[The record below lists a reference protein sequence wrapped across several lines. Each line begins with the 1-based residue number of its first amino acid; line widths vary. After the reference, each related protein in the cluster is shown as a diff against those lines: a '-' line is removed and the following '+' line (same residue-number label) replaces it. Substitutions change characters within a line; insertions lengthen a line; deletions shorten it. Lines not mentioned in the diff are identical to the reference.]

1 MRVALVIANLI
12 VLCSSKALNGE
23 SNQDFDVVCPE
34 SQDGYS
40 EFVPHP
46 TDCTLY
52 YQCFGLT
59 PILMSCPEGLF
70 FDPSVDVCNWPD
82 QVDCKQ
88 QTEAPETT
96 TVEEETTTAEEE
108 TTTIEEETTTIEEE
122 TTTAEEEKT
131 TAGEETTTFEEETT
145 TVQEETTK
153 AEVETTTI
161 EEKTTTAVEETTT
174 ASLCE
179 EGWIS
184 NQNDMCYK
192 LISTKKS
199 ANDAEAH
206 CKSLSAEASLVS
218 IHDSETNTFLN
229 SLANGKNIWIGGIRV
244 KDDENIW
251 TWTDGSEWDFDN
263 WYGPE
268 PNNAGGNENFVMMN
282 HQDKT
287 TWNDEDEHRKLAF
300 ICQQRPAFSC
310 ESGWVASQNRK
321 CYKYISSP
329 LPADEANNYC
339 KGLSNEGSLASIH
352 DSDTNSLLNTLS
364 NGSTVWLGGYRVE
377 DGQDL
382 WAWTDGSQWDFDS
395 WNKNEPNDS
404 GRNEDYVAMNWG
416 GHPKTT
422 WNDYPGH
429 RSYPFICQQ

>member
-1 MRVALVIANLI
+1 MGSLQIVVMRVALVIANLI
-12 VLCSSKALNGE
+12 ALCSSKALNGE
-23 SNQDFDVVCPE
+23 SNQDFDAVCPE

-70 FDPSVDVCNWPD
+70 FDPTVDVCNWPD

-108 TTTIEEETTTIEEE
+108 
-122 TTTAEEEKT
+122 
-131 TAGEETTTFEEETT
+131 
-145 TVQEETTK
+145 
-153 AEVETTTI
+153 
-161 EEKTTTAVEETTT
+161 
-174 ASLCE
+174 
-179 EGWIS
+179 
-184 NQNDMCYK
+184 
-192 LISTKKS
+192 
-199 ANDAEAH
+199 
-206 CKSLSAEASLVS
+206 
-218 IHDSETNTFLN
+218 
-229 SLANGKNIWIGGIRV
+229 
-244 KDDENIW
+244 
-251 TWTDGSEWDFDN
+251 
-263 WYGPE
+263 
-268 PNNAGGNENFVMMN
+268 
-282 HQDKT
+282 
-287 TWNDEDEHRKLAF
+287 
-300 ICQQRPAFSC
+300 FSC

-382 WAWTDGSQWDFDS
+382 WAWTDGSQWDFDN

-422 WNDYPGH
+422 WNDYPGQ

>member
-12 VLCSSKALNGE
+12 VLCSSKALNGD

-108 TTTIEEETTTIEEE
+108 TTTV
-122 TTTAEEEKT
+122 
-131 TAGEETTTFEEETT
+131 EEETT

-199 ANDAEAH
+199 ANEAEAH
-206 CKSLSAEASLVS
+206 CKSLSSEASLVS

-229 SLANGKNIWIGGIRV
+229 SLANGKRIWIGGIRV

-263 WYGPE
+263 WYGRE

-287 TWNDEDEHRKLAF
+287 TWNDEDEHRKLEF

-329 LPADEANNYC
+329 LPPDVFV
-339 KGLSNEGSLASIH
+339 
-352 DSDTNSLLNTLS
+352 T
-364 NGSTVWLGGYRVE
+364 
-377 DGQDL
+377 
-382 WAWTDGSQWDFDS
+382 
-395 WNKNEPNDS
+395 
-404 GRNEDYVAMNWG
+404 
-416 GHPKTT
+416 
-422 WNDYPGH
+422 
-429 RSYPFICQQ
+429 

>member
-1 MRVALVIANLI
+1 MGSLQIVVMRVALVIANLI
-12 VLCSSKALNGE
+12 VLCSSKSLNGE

-96 TVEEETTTAEEE
+96 TVEEETTT
-108 TTTIEEETTTIEEE
+108 IEEE
-122 TTTAEEEKT
+122 
-131 TAGEETTTFEEETT
+131 
-145 TVQEETTK
+145 
-153 AEVETTTI
+153 
-161 EEKTTTAVEETTT
+161 TTTAVEETTT

-179 EGWIS
+179 EGWMS

-287 TWNDEDEHRKLAF
+287 TWNDEDEHRKLEF

>member
-1 MRVALVIANLI
+1 MGSFQIVVMRVALVIANLI
-12 VLCSSKALNGE
+12 VLCSSEALNGD

-52 YQCFGLT
+52 YQCFGLS

-96 TVEEETTTAEEE
+96 
-108 TTTIEEETTTIEEE
+108 
-122 TTTAEEEKT
+122 
-131 TAGEETTTFEEETT
+131 
-145 TVQEETTK
+145 K

-179 EGWIS
+179 EG
-184 NQNDMCYK
+184 

-244 KDDENIW
+244 NDDENIW

-287 TWNDEDEHRKLAF
+287 TWNDEDEHRKLEF

-382 WAWTDGSQWDFDS
+382 WAWTGGSQWDFDN

-422 WNDYPGH
+422 WNDYPGQ